1 MPKSSKSEA
10 ERTLELAEKLLAM
23 KMHSMGAT
31 QGQIARAV
39 GKNKTWVNG
48 VVRGVPRYP
57 ERDE

>member
-1 MPKSSKSEA
+1 MPTPNKDEND
-10 ERTLELAEKLLAM
+10 RIIELLAKLLAM

-31 QGQIARAV
+31 QGQIARAA
-39 GKNKTWVNG
+39 GKAKSWVNS